1 MLLSASLSGEK
12 GAGAAYPRISKPTR
26 KNHCGPTAKI
36 VSGFFGV
43 DQYGRHLVIAGQ
55 RHDGVR
61 AHRDIATAA
70 QMGEKAGAATIP
82 LAGRSTN
89 DAHDLAIE
97 LEFLFR
103 LGQQTGPLADLGW
116 DSDLTFGRD
125 AHGALPLT
133 PTCRSKDPRI
143 ELQDT
148 TAWEPRLRATRL
160 RPRRRQETGG
170 SRSRPLWSAMACCSA
185 EWRPRRGEKMLQV
198 ASRSYWPQSAG
209 IAELRGQS
217 L

>member
-89 DAHDLAIE
+89 DAH
-97 LEFLFR
+97 
-103 LGQQTGPLADLGW
+103 
-116 DSDLTFGRD
+116 DLTFGRD

-209 IAELRGQS
+209 IAELRGHS